1 MTDTNDNIQSQPDGR
16 LAAVAAGTTGS
27 GLFYAEISMVGSS
40 GDIYYRIKQRRRWLP
55 DKELS
60 CSSLRRDEA
69 AKALRALA
77 AEIVPNTQVSRTAG
91 K

>member
-1 MTDTNDNIQSQPDGR
+1 MTSTNKDGR
-16 LAAVAAGTTGS
+16 ETGLSVTAGS

-60 CSSLRRDEA
+60 CSCLRRDEA

-77 AEIVPNTQVSRTAG
+77 AEVIPNGADEARR
-91 K
+91 